1 MWDQLGRLLSPLKLW
16 PKWELPTV
24 GPLLC
29 FQSIFTL
36 HSVFSVYLQSTPT
49 HLYTNAVQTDT
60 VLTRPQIPNTI
71 KYHSNGQAPFC
82 FHIQGLFMDFQH

>member
-1 MWDQLGRLLSPLKLW
+1 MWHQLGRLLSTEAVA
-16 PKWELPTV
+16 KWELLTV

-36 HSVFSVYLQSTPT
+36 DSVFLLSTST
-49 HLYTNAVQTDT
+49 HLYNAAQADIVLT
-60 VLTRPQIPNTI
+60 VLQIPDTI

-82 FHIQGLFMDFQH
+82 FHGQGLCMD

>member
-1 MWDQLGRLLSPLKLW
+1 MEHQLGKLLSTEAVD
-16 PKWELPTV
+16 KWELPTM

-36 HSVFSVYLQSTPT
+36 HSVFLPSTPT
-49 HLYTNAVQTDT
+49 HLYTNAVQTDI
-60 VLTRPQIPNTI
+60 VLTMLQIPNTI

-82 FHIQGLFMDFQH
+82 FHGQGLCVD